1 MKFIAGRHEDLSSG
15 MIQRLANYRHKVF
28 VEMLGWDLQTQGE
41 LELDQFDRED
51 TMYVVAQDENE
62 EITGCLRLL
71 PTTKPYLLGEVFP
84 DLMGDAPLPRSPEVW
99 ELSRFAAMD
108 FNAPKKNAPNG
119 ISSAIAVGLLREA
132 LYSAAKLGA
141 KKVITVSPVGIERL
155 LRFAGFRSSKAG
167 ESMVI
172 RGHALTA
179 NWIDC

>member
-1 MKFIAGRHEDLSSG
+1 MQFTAGRRGEISSA
-15 MIQRLANYRHKVF
+15 MIQGLAKYRHKVF
-28 VEMLGWDLQTQGE
+28 VEMLGWDLQTE
-41 LELDQFDRED
+41 DNLELDEFDRDD
-51 TMYVVAQDENE
+51 TMYVVAQDDNN

-84 DLMGDAPLPRSPEVW
+84 DLMGDTPLPQSPEVW

-108 FNAPKKNAPNG
+108 FNAPKMNSANG
-119 ISSAIAVGLLREA
+119 ISSTIAVGLLQQA
-132 LYSAAKLGA
+132 LSAAAQLGA

-155 LRFAGFRSSKAG
+155 LRFAGFKTCKAG
-167 ESMVI
+167 RSMVI